1 MLRGVQGTTALNLDA
16 KGRLAFPAKHR
27 DALEDGKVVITA
39 HPHGCLL
46 IYSAP
51 DWTPI
56 RDQIQRMPSLDI
68 DSASWKRL
76 FIGYAEDE
84 ALDNAGRILI
94 APSLRQYARLEKQV
108 WLVGQITYFE
118 LWSDAGWQQQLQPKL
133 GAVPAGFEKLVL

>member
-1 MLRGVQGTTALNLDA
+1 MLRDVQGATSLNLDA

-51 DWTPI
+51 DWLPI
-56 RDQIQRMPSLDI
+56 RDQIRRVPSLDPG
-68 DSASWKRL
+68 SASWKRL

-84 ALDNAGRILI
+84 TLDNAGRILV
-94 APSLRQYARLEKQV
+94 APSLRKYAGLEKQV
-108 WLVGQITYFE
+108 VLVGQVTYFE
-118 LWSDAGWQQQLQPKL
+118 LWSDAGWLQELQSKS
-133 GAVPAGFEKLVL
+133 GAVPSGFENLVL